1 MGGRAMVCL
10 AQVWERH
17 GGYLVVLGIDENL
30 YVLEQM

>member
-1 MGGRAMVCL
+1 MVCL

-17 GGYLVVLGIDENL
+17 GGYLVVLGIDANV